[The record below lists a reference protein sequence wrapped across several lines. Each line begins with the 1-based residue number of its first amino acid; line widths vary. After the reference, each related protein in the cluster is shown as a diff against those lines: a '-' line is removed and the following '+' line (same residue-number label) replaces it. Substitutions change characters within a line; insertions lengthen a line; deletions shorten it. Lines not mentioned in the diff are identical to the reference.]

1 MIKIRPDQH
10 ARILGFA
17 ILGYGFQAL
26 WTVLDDLNL
35 IRRGVLD
42 PYSEIP
48 LDHLLLGVISENLK
62 IYLFLLVSVVAGVS
76 LLAVRSRSK
85 LPAIL
90 FVLGVVSFFPLGT
103 ILSFYVLFYLFVI
116 NEQDAESTGK

>member
-48 LDHLLLGVISENLK
+48 LDHLLLGVISENFK
-62 IYLFLLVSVVAGVS
+62 IYLFLIVSVVAGVS